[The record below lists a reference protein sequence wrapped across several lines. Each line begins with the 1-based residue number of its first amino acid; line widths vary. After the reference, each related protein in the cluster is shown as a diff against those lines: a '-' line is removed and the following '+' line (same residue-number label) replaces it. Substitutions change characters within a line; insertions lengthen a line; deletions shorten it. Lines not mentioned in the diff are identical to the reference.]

1 MKVCNSLKLKKMK
14 NSRIIYYDSF
24 SIAVINP
31 SGKIRRLYT
40 PFMVKCISKIDDIHE
55 NCSVY
60 VDEVFKDPDEM
71 IVYKIGGNLYPYSS
85 FRISI
90 NF

>member
-1 MKVCNSLKLKKMK
+1 MK
-14 NSRIIYYDSF
+14 NSKIVYYDTF

-31 SGKIRRLYT
+31 SGKMRRLYC
-40 PFMVKCISKIDDIHE
+40 PFPVKCVNDIDQIQE
-55 NCSVY
+55 NSIVY
-60 VDEVFKDPDEM
+60 VEQVFKNPDDLLT
-71 IVYKIGGNLYPYSS
+71 YLIGGNIYPYSF

>member
-1 MKVCNSLKLKKMK
+1 MK
-14 NSRIIYYDSF
+14 NSRIVYYDSF

-31 SGKIRRLYT
+31 SGKMRRLYT
-40 PFMVKCISKIDDIHE
+40 PFIVKCIDSIDEIQE
-55 NCSVY
+55 NSSVY
-60 VDEVFKDPDEM
+60 VDQVFKDPDDLLT
-71 IVYKIGGNLYPYSS
+71 YLIGGNLYPYSN

>member
-1 MKVCNSLKLKKMK
+1 MK
-14 NSRIIYYDSF
+14 NSRIVYYDNF

-31 SGKIRRLYT
+31 SGKMRRLYC
-40 PFMVKCISKIDDIHE
+40 PFIVKCITTIDEIEE

-60 VDEVFKDPDEM
+60 VDQVFKDPDDLLTSM
-71 IVYKIGGNLYPYSS
+71 IGGNLYPYSY

-90 NF
+90 KF